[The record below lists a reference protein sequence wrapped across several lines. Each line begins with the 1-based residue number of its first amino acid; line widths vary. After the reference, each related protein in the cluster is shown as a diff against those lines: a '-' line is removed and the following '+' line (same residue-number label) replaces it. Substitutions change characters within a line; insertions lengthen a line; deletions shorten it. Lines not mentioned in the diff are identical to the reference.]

1 MLTYNYIYF
10 ITVYYIFLYILI
22 FLYTLI
28 GVPGHRVGF
37 MPQELAIYSEF
48 TIAETLSYFGRI
60 FNMSSDKIRA
70 RTDFLIEFL
79 DLPKENR
86 LVGKLSGGQQRR
98 ASLAAALLHEPGDQD
113 SMLALRYAKR
123 VL

>member
-1 MLTYNYIYF
+1 MF
-10 ITVYYIFLYILI
+10 S
-22 FLYTLI
+22 I

-60 FNMSSDKIRA
+60 FNMSSEKIRA
-70 RTDFLIEFL
+70 RTEFLIEFL
-79 DLPKENR
+79 DLPKEKR

-98 ASLAAALLHEPGDQD
+98 ASLAAALLHEPGDLEHK
-113 SMLALRYAKR
+113 SAE
-123 VL
+123 VT

>member
-1 MLTYNYIYF
+1 
-10 ITVYYIFLYILI
+10 
-22 FLYTLI
+22 
-28 GVPGHRVGF
+28 

-60 FNMSSDKIRA
+60 FNMSPEKIRA
-70 RTDFLIEFL
+70 RTEFLIEFL

-98 ASLAAALLHEPGDQD
+98 ASLAAALLHEPGWLLSVTIDII
-113 SMLALRYAKR
+113 
-123 VL
+123 